1 MKEHAAPIGD
11 SGTSRTTRFSRA
23 SLLVLHG
30 AVTITALAG
39 GAALAMGSIWPNLAS
54 GISMPTSYLDGSP
67 FSSFLIPG
75 IVLAVLLGG
84 GHAVAFFAQ
93 LRRFRYAAF
102 LSAAAAFAAL
112 IWIFVQMVYIP
123 FSVLQA
129 VYFAIGVGEV
139 GFVMLS
145 LGVLTPQSTNR
156 KVLT

>member
-1 MKEHAAPIGD
+1 MTEHAAAMGG
-11 SGTSRTTRFSRA
+11 SGTSRATRLSRVG
-23 SLLVLHG
+23 LLVLHG
-30 AVTITALAG
+30 GVTITALAG
-39 GAALAMGSIWPNLAS
+39 GAALAMGSIWPNLVS

-75 IVLAVLLGG
+75 VVLAVLLGG
-84 GHAVAFFAQ
+84 VHAVAFFAQ
-93 LRRFRYAAF
+93 LRRVRYAAF

-129 VYFAIGVGEV
+129 VYFAIGVAEA

-145 LGVLTPQSTNR
+145 LGVLSPHPSTR